1 MLQARTPSTDAT
13 VISETLDSRS
23 VKSTADLNDRGSNS
37 GLPQTG
43 SWKSTL
49 APLVTQHPQITT
61 NWSEPAADFK
71 VRSKRYLTTS
81 VKEQVDEAKC
91 ELIWVDVL
99 QGERSTFFHISQ
111 RPDSV
116 VRHFTD
122 MFPQRELFVLNILLP
137 GTPEVMY
144 AQYFALRPDGVTD
157 AFSKLW
163 RAFMDG
169 TDEFRNARLKL
180 IPRVVEGPWM
190 IRKAVG
196 SKPFILA
203 NALEVQWFRGKNY
216 LEAVVDVSSDS
227 IAKKVTSMCRM
238 CVASLVVD
246 MALVVEG
253 QSEDELPEAILG
265 CVRYDRLDMKFATTR
280 RINQVIQS
288 KGDSSDEEEEVVE
301 TKGSSAGFQFLLDD
315 SDDSDVS
322 SNDDKDSD
330 DDAVIVNLKTTPPP
344 APSKKAKKKQAKKKN
359 NAQATAENDDDDL
372 LDALASQT
380 NLDDEEKPALLATPA
395 TERNALLAVNVGALN
410 ADKEMKR
417 LFGVKDARESLKSLK
432 KGPPRNTARRTTKKV
447 TLVTPD
453 DTWPRP
459 PTFVGGGIRWT
470 RVDKPPCSSWEYG
483 CDYFQIDWSIEYKK
497 MQEQFRVLQ
506 MTHDPQS
513 IVHFLHKHPYHVD
526 ALLQMAEVFQ
536 HHGQMDHSTECIKKC
551 VYFMELAWGEHFS
564 VNSGL
569 CRMDFAAGDNKSFF
583 RALFFLM
590 RQVGRRGCVRSAFE
604 IAKLIWSLDPKG
616 DPMHVLLCL
625 DYYALSARQ
634 CQFVVDLVNSNTEVV
649 FRTDKSV
656 AVPSLALV
664 TVAELPGLQ
673 LSAALARYLLGD
685 VVRATD
691 DLAATLSKFP
701 QVLVPLTEKCGITT
715 TSKSWQDVICSAVF
729 ANAPHLDDNGIVS
742 HLLHIYVTRHA
753 SLWKV
758 NEIQAFLLQS
768 ATKASASYNRATFVT
783 ELPPLVHK
791 YKRAISPDFSDDVTT
806 LPPDHPMM
814 MQPGQ
819 ELDGM
824 DLDVNN
830 MDPAMIA
837 QLQAQLEAEQARNG
851 GNLPADAHP
860 LLLFLQTLLPW
871 NRIQQPGQ
879 RPANFDENPVY
890 QPADE

>member
-1 MLQARTPSTDAT
+1 
-13 VISETLDSRS
+13 
-23 VKSTADLNDRGSNS
+23 
-37 GLPQTG
+37 
-43 SWKSTL
+43 
-49 APLVTQHPQITT
+49 
-61 NWSEPAADFK
+61 
-71 VRSKRYLTTS
+71 
-81 VKEQVDEAKC
+81 
-91 ELIWVDVL
+91 
-99 QGERSTFFHISQ
+99 
-111 RPDSV
+111 
-116 VRHFTD
+116 

-265 CVRYDRLDMKFATTR
+265 CVRYDRLDMKFAT
-280 RINQVIQS
+280 S
-288 KGDSSDEEEEVVE
+288 
-301 TKGSSAGFQFLLDD
+301 FQFLLDD

-344 APSKKAKKKQAKKKN
+344 APSKKTKKKQAKKK
-359 NAQATAENDDDDL
+359 
-372 LDALASQT
+372 S
-380 NLDDEEKPALLATPA
+380 
-395 TERNALLAVNVGALN
+395 
-410 ADKEMKR
+410 
-417 LFGVKDARESLKSLK
+417 
-432 KGPPRNTARRTTKKV
+432 
-447 TLVTPD
+447 
-453 DTWPRP
+453 
-459 PTFVGGGIRWT
+459 
-470 RVDKPPCSSWEYG
+470 
-483 CDYFQIDWSIEYKK
+483 
-497 MQEQFRVLQ
+497 VL
-506 MTHDPQS
+506 
-513 IVHFLHKHPYHVD
+513 
-526 ALLQMAEVFQ
+526 
-536 HHGQMDHSTECIKKC
+536 C

-569 CRMDFAAGDNKSFF
+569 CRMDFAAGDNKSFY

-656 AVPSLALV
+656 AVPSLAPV

-673 LSAALARYLLGD
+673 YLLGD

-715 TSKSWQDVICSAVF
+715 TSNVICSAVF

-791 YKRAISPDFSDDVTT
+791 YKRAIS
-806 LPPDHPMM
+806 
-814 MQPGQ
+814 PGQ